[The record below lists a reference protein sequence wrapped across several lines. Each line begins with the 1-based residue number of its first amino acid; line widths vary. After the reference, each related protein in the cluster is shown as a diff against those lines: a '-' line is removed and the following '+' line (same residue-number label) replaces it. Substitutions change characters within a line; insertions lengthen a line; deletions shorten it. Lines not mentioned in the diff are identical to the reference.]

1 MTDRGWQHAVLR
13 DIGVSISGLV
23 TAEPPPHISRPS
35 PAPAGTP
42 SPLPVPLAPPEPHVA
57 PPPTTDPSE
66 TIHDGLPILPEAETA
81 ASSRQ
86 QTMTFRRPEDLP
98 GPAHP
103 KAPPPPAPSTYPYW
117 YTEPSLPA
125 DPEAEPG
132 PEPQPAAE
140 PEPGIA
146 EPHQATPAW
155 YAAEPSVS
163 GLIGAPVPPE
173 PEPPRAPVQSPPP
186 PQADPYA
193 QQPVPPQADPYP
205 QWPGPPQANPA
216 AYHPAP
222 EGSGPGPGPLAPQ
235 SAGALVRRNPHG
247 DPLIRR
253 IGDKVRRAVGTSA
266 TSDAREQA
274 AITAMLAR
282 PVPTCRQLAI
292 VSIRGG
298 AGKTTLAAL
307 IGAAIAEHRDD
318 RVLVVDADPELGSL
332 PLRLGVRPERSMRDL
347 ARANP
352 RSWEEATGYLSQA
365 NERLWV
371 LSGSATGGMDTE
383 LELGTFRAAFGGVG
397 RYFSTSVIDCGAG
410 ILGGVQAGMFETA
423 HAQVLVTP
431 STVDGALSARRALDW
446 FADRGHTGLL
456 SRTVISLVAHT
467 PRADADLDRVNDLLG
482 AGGRPVIHLPYDRH
496 LATGTS
502 IEMSRVGAG
511 TRTAAIR
518 LAAEVFTR
526 SLAGTLSSIREGGS

>member
-1 MTDRGWQHAVLR
+1 M
-13 DIGVSISGLV
+13 
-23 TAEPPPHISRPS
+23 P
-35 PAPAGTP
+35 
-42 SPLPVPLAPPEPHVA
+42 
-57 PPPTTDPSE
+57 
-66 TIHDGLPILPEAETA
+66 
-81 ASSRQ
+81 
-86 QTMTFRRPEDLP
+86 
-98 GPAHP
+98 
-103 KAPPPPAPSTYPYW
+103 
-117 YTEPSLPA
+117 
-125 DPEAEPG
+125 
-132 PEPQPAAE
+132 PQP
-140 PEPGIA
+140 
-146 EPHQATPAW
+146 T
-155 YAAEPSVS
+155 
-163 GLIGAPVPPE
+163 
-173 PEPPRAPVQSPPP
+173 
-186 PQADPYA
+186 
-193 QQPVPPQADPYP
+193 
-205 QWPGPPQANPA
+205 PA

-222 EGSGPGPGPLAPQ
+222 EGFGPGPGPLAPQ
-235 SAGALVRRNPHG
+235 SADALVRRNPHG

-253 IGDKVRRAVGTSA
+253 IGDKVRRAVGTTA
-266 TSDAREQA
+266 TSDARQQA

-347 ARANP
+347 ARVNP
-352 RSWEEATGYLSQA
+352 RSWEEAAGYLSQA

-371 LSGSATGGMDTE
+371 LAGSVAGGMDTE
-383 LELGTFRAAFGGVG
+383 LELGMFRAAFSGVG
-397 RYFSTSVIDCGAG
+397 RYFSASVIDCGAG

-456 SRTVISLVAHT
+456 SRTVIALVAHT

-526 SLAGTLSSIREGGS
+526 SVAGTLSSIREGGS